1 MDDQAVDEK
10 SAEAGGDWNENI
22 DHPNAV
28 INKLETKLASFAES
42 DYVKEL
48 LLQMLKDLALR
59 EEVLESALES
69 TKKEYEEHKEKL
81 RKYEIEVVD
90 LSNAADK
97 ATERA
102 AARNLER
109 KDLDGEKINSGE
121 AYDNEHSEYKI
132 IAPPAERAIFILL
145 QIMHK
150 INEHCAA
157 AS

>member
-1 MDDQAVDEK
+1 M
-10 SAEAGGDWNENI
+10 
-22 DHPNAV
+22 
-28 INKLETKLASFAES
+28 
-42 DYVKEL
+42 
-48 LLQMLKDLALR
+48 
-59 EEVLESALES
+59 
-69 TKKEYEEHKEKL
+69 
-81 RKYEIEVVD
+81 VD

-109 KDLDGEKINSGE
+109 KNLDGEKINSGE
-121 AYDNEHSEYKI
+121 AYDNEHSEYGTLSDSVTGAGGSRWRCGRRTLTLMPGALLLCAEI

-157 AS
+157 ASE